1 MFHFNGGFRMTTT
14 IRIDND
20 LKQECDIIFRD
31 LGLTMSAAMNLFLKQ
46 VVRTRSIPFELKAHV
61 PNKTTR
67 KTLDAIINKKEKLT
81 GPFNT
86 PRELM
91 KELTRV

>member
-1 MFHFNGGFRMTTT
+1 MTTT

-20 LKQECDIIFRD
+20 LKNECDLIFED
-31 LGLTMSAAMNLFLKQ
+31 LGLTMSAAMTLFLKQ
-46 VVRTRSIPFELKAHV
+46 VVKTRGIPFELKAHV
-61 PNKTTR
+61 PNKETR

-81 GPFNT
+81 GPFNST
-86 PRELM
+86 QEMM

>member
-1 MFHFNGGFRMTTT
+1 MTTT

-20 LKQECDIIFRD
+20 LKNECDLIFED
-31 LGLTMSAAMNLFLKQ
+31 LGLTLSAAMTLFLKQ
-46 VVRTRSIPFELKAHV
+46 VVKTRGIPFELKAHV
-61 PNKTTR
+61 PNKETR

-81 GPFNT
+81 GPFNST
-86 PRELM
+86 QEMM

>member
-1 MFHFNGGFRMTTT
+1 MEDFYMTTT

-20 LKQECDIIFRD
+20 LKQECDIIFQD
-31 LGLTMSAAMNLFLKQ
+31 LGLTMSAAMTLFLKQ
-46 VVRTRSIPFELKAHV
+46 VARTRSIPFELKAHS
-61 PNKTTR
+61 PNKATR
-67 KTLDAIINKKEKLT
+67 KTLDAIISNKEKLT

-86 PRELM
+86 PREMM